1 MIDLAGEDGMMC
13 ESMTQDA
20 LLKLLEADARLSD
33 QQIADRLGVDV
44 ATVAAKRAALEK
56 AGRIVGYQAIVNDD
70 GEGVSAFIEVRCTPE
85 RGGGFD
91 RLATRI
97 SRFDEVKS
105 CFLISG
111 GFDLLVLV
119 EAQDLM
125 SVARFVSEKLSS
137 MDGVLSTA
145 THFRLKTYKNN
156 GLLFTQEPAHERL
169 TVIP

>member
-1 MIDLAGEDGMMC
+1 MGEGGKIAV
-13 ESMTQDA
+13 SMTQDA

-91 RLATRI
+91 RLASRI
-97 SRFDEVKS
+97 ARFKEVRS
-105 CFLISG
+105 LYLISG
-111 GFDLLVLV
+111 GFDLLVMV
-119 EAQDLM
+119 EAPTLLE
-125 SVARFVSEKLSS
+125 VARFVSENLAS
-137 MDGVLSTA
+137 MQNVISTA

-156 GLLFTQEPAHERL
+156 GLLYAEEPEAERL
-169 TVIP
+169 TIIP

>member
-1 MIDLAGEDGMMC
+1 MEGVGDNMFIVMSPDV
-13 ESMTQDA
+13 

-33 QQIADRLGVDV
+33 QQIAARLGVSV
-44 ATVAAKRAALEK
+44 SEVSAQRAALEQE
-56 AGRIVGYQAIVNDD
+56 GRIIGYQAVVNEDD
-70 GEGVSAFIEVRCTPE
+70 KGVSAFIEVRCSPE

-97 SRFDEVKS
+97 SRFAEVKS

-119 EAQDLM
+119 EASDLM
-125 SVARFVSEKLSS
+125 GVARFVSEKLSS

-156 GLLFTQEPAHERL
+156 GLVFTQEPSHERL